1 MAGPLKIDGV
11 AKGFGGVTVLRGVD
25 LTIEP
30 GEFFTLLGPSG
41 CGKTTLLRIIAGF
54 LSADSGTVT
63 LGGERLDTKPA
74 HQRDIG
80 MVFQDYA
87 VFPHLTVADNIAF
100 GLKTRGVPKD
110 EIAAR
115 VAEGLKMVRLDG
127 LGGRYPAEM
136 SGGQQQRV
144 GIARAMVI
152 RPKLLLLDEPL
163 SNLDAKLRVELRDDI
178 RALQKKLG
186 VAAIY
191 VTHDQ
196 EEALA
201 ISDRICVMHGGV
213 AEQTGTPVEIYRNPQ
228 RRFPAGFVGTMNF
241 IPCPATG
248 GALALGG
255 QSLRLTRGGD
265 GPIEVAI
272 RPEHVGVLAG
282 GMAAPAGA
290 AVIAGTVVR
299 YTYLGTH
306 ALCVLAT
313 GHGEMTAQIK
323 DPGAVQLSE
332 GAPAS
337 AVLPCDRLMAF
348 AATGE
353 RLDLAQ

>member
-1 MAGPLKIDGV
+1 MGNSLTIEGV
-11 AKGFGGVTVLRGVD
+11 RKSFGGVEVLRGID
-25 LTIEP
+25 LTIAP

-54 LSADSGTVT
+54 MRQNAGAVT
-63 LGGERLDTKPA
+63 LGSERIDTKPA
-74 HQRDIG
+74 HARDIG

-87 VFPHLTVADNIAF
+87 VFPHLTVAENIAF
-100 GLKTRGVPKD
+100 GLKTRNLLKA

-115 VAEGLKMVRLDG
+115 VAEGLRMVRLEG

-152 RPKLLLLDEPL
+152 RPKLLLMDEPL
-163 SNLDAKLRVELRDDI
+163 SNLDAKLRIELRDDI
-178 RALQKKLG
+178 RALQKTLG

-213 AEQTGTPVEIYRNPQ
+213 AEQVGTPTEIYRSPA

-241 IPCPATG
+241 IKSEARSG
-248 GALALGG
+248 VLRLGEGALRLSSPHDGG
-255 QSLRLTRGGD
+255 VEIG
-265 GPIEVAI
+265 I
-272 RPEHVGVLAG
+272 RPEHVRLGDEPG
-282 GMAAPAGA
+282 HGEAALTLP
-290 AVIAGTVVR
+290 GTVTR
-299 YTYLGTH
+299 FTYLGTH
-306 ALCVLAT
+306 GFAVMAT
-313 GHGEMTAQIK
+313 PAGEITAMLH
-323 DPGAVQLSE
+323 DASPLPDG
-332 GAPAS
+332 AS
-337 AVLPCDRLMAF
+337 ATVRLPIAKLFVYAADGSRL
-348 AATGE
+348 G
-353 RLDLAQ
+353 LPQ